1 MLLQSNFNTGHSSSA
16 KAGFGI
22 RKRRAA
28 AARRGESLMDGDS
41 VVKGGSVME
50 AGEGRYEKAG
60 GADGLNAF
68 ATGLKTVDGLCHPSG
83 E

>member
-1 MLLQSNFNTGHSSSA
+1 
-16 KAGFGI
+16 
-22 RKRRAA
+22 
-28 AARRGESLMDGDS
+28 MDGDS

-83 E
+83 EGLSRDNGDEHGDDG